1 MTVHRYLALECLS
14 RNAKVNYLIYHAPG
28 DDLSPQEAREY
39 VMAGGSPF
47 VSGLPG
53 VAKSYTCVSWVE
65 ELKKERRVMMC
76 APTHVA
82 TRNLRC
88 DDVESI
94 NSKTPQSVS

>member
-1 MTVHRYLALECLS
+1 
-14 RNAKVNYLIYHAPG
+14 
-28 DDLSPQEAREY
+28 
-39 VMAGGSPF
+39 MAGGSLF

-65 ELKKERRVMMC
+65 ELKKERRVIMC

-94 NSKTPQSVS
+94 TIQRLHNRFLNIRKL